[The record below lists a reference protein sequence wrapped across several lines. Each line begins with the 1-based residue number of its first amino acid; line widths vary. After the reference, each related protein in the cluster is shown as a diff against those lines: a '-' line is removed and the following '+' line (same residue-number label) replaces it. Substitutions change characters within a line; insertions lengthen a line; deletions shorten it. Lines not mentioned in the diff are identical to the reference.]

1 MFFPLNHWTLFM
13 KNLLL
18 SIALAMGIVASYAAP
33 STVAPV
39 ALEPAPQQIQA
50 AAMTADLLTRFHYTP
65 MPLDD
70 AMSQK
75 TFDRYVKSMDP
86 EKLFF
91 LQSDIDQFTPSR
103 DKLDDAIK
111 SHDLTTPFAMFN
123 LYQRRLQERLVYGRA
138 LLDQTFDF
146 TQQENYAYQRRNEAW
161 AQSQVEVHDLWRRR
175 VKNDWLRLKLAGK
188 DEAAIR
194 ATLAKRYDYALANT
208 KRLKSEDVFQLFMN
222 AYATSIE
229 PHTNYLGPKATADF
243 DISMKLSLV
252 GIGAVLQERDDMT
265 VIRSMVSDHPEHTA
279 ANFFLHSGNGQQGRP
294 SMGAWA
300 TYGLGTT
307 CQDLPGFIV
316 LNSGMIPPG
325 GIDCF
330 TNGFLP
336 ASYQGSLFRE
346 GSNPVAD
353 VQRTEPSQAAQ
364 EAKLALQHKLDGS
377 GLDRLG
383 HSDTV
388 EAAIANYE
396 LAYRMQM
403 AVPDLM
409 DFKGETAA
417 TRQLYG
423 LEDPRTE
430 IYGHQCLLARRL
442 VERGVRFVELLCPNV
457 GGDRWDQ
464 HGGLKEGHQ
473 NNAGAIDKPIAGLL
487 KDLKSRGLLES
498 TLVVWAGEFGRTP
511 FAQGDGR
518 DHNPFG
524 FSVWMA
530 GGGVKGGTVYG
541 STDEYGY
548 YAVENKVT
556 IHDLHATML
565 HLLGVDHKKLTY
577 RFSGRDM
584 RLTDVYGD
592 VVHGILA

>member
-1 MFFPLNHWTLFM
+1 MTRRQMLANCANGFGALALAGLLGDSAYGAQPPSAPMNPLAPRVPQFKAKTKSVIFLFM
-13 KNLLL
+13 D
-18 SIALAMGIVASYAAP
+18 GGP
-33 STVAPV
+33 SHV
-39 ALEPAPQQIQA
+39 
-50 AAMTADLLTRFHYTP
+50 D
-65 MPLDD
+65 
-70 AMSQK
+70 
-75 TFDRYVKSMDP
+75 TFDPKPRLTSENGQPMKMAIQPSQFNARGAIMKSPWEFRPYGKSGTQVSD
-86 EKLFF
+86 LF
-91 LQSDIDQFTPSR
+91 
-103 DKLDDAIK
+103 
-111 SHDLTTPFAMFN
+111 
-123 LYQRRLQERLVYGRA
+123 
-138 LLDQTFDF
+138 
-146 TQQENYAYQRRNEAW
+146 
-161 AQSQVEVHDLWRRR
+161 
-175 VKNDWLRLKLAGK
+175 
-188 DEAAIR
+188 
-194 ATLAKRYDYALANT
+194 
-208 KRLKSEDVFQLFMN
+208 
-222 AYATSIE
+222 
-229 PHTNYLGPKATADF
+229 PH
-243 DISMKLSLV
+243 V
-252 GIGAVLQERDDMT
+252 GTCVDDMT

-279 ANFFLHSGNGQQGRP
+279 ANFFLHSGSGMQGRP

-300 TYGLGTT
+300 TYGLGTA

-353 VQRTEPSQAAQ
+353 VQRTEPTQAAQ
-364 EAKLALQHKLDGS
+364 EAKLALLRKLDGGGMS
-377 GLDRLG
+377 RLG
-383 HSDTV
+383 HDDTV

-409 DFKGETAA
+409 DFKGETEA
-417 TRQLYG
+417 TRKMYG
-423 LEDPRTE
+423 LDESHTE

-442 VERGVRFVELLCPNV
+442 VERGVRFIELLCPST

-464 HGGLKEGHQ
+464 HGGLKQGHE
-473 NNAGAIDKPIAGLL
+473 NNAVAIDKPISGLL
-487 KDLKSRGLLES
+487 KDLKSRGLLDS

-530 GGGVKGGTVYG
+530 GGGVKGGAVYG
-541 STDEYGY
+541 ATDEYGY
-548 YAVENKVT
+548 YAIENKVT

-565 HLLGVDHKKLTY
+565 HLLGMDHKKLTY

-592 VVHGILA
+592 VIHGILA